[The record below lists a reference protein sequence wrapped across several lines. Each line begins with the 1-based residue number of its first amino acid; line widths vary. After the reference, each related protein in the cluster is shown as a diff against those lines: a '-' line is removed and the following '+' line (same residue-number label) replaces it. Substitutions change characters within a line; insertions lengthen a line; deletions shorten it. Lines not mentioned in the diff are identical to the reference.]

1 MSVKVEVN
9 ENDLAEMVEQV
20 WMSYLDPAGV
30 SPLIPTYDDNQASD
44 VHSSVSIT
52 GSWTGHVVYASSTV
66 AARRAAAAF
75 LAMEMDEVST
85 EDLSDVLGE
94 LANIVGGNVKAML
107 PPGAFLS
114 LPQVVLAP
122 ESATKYPN
130 AERIT
135 GVYGIWEGEPVSVS
149 MWQSRSDNKRGE
161 RMKILIADDSRVMR
175 QIVVR
180 TLRQAG
186 FGDHDLVEAAD
197 GKEAFL
203 G

>member
-1 MSVKVEVN
+1 MSVEVEVN

-20 WMSYLDPAGV
+20 WESYLDPEGI
-30 SPLIPTYDDNQASD
+30 SPLIPTYDENQPSE

-52 GSWTGHVVYASSTV
+52 GSWTGHIVYASSTQ

-75 LAMEMDEVST
+75 LAMEVDEISQ

-122 ESATKYPN
+122 ESTARFPN
-130 AERIT
+130 TERIS
-135 GVYGIWEGEPVSVS
+135 GVYGIWDGEPVSIS
-149 MWQSRSDNKRGE
+149 MWHSRSDKNQE
-161 RMKILIADDSRVMR
+161 
-175 QIVVR
+175 
-180 TLRQAG
+180 
-186 FGDHDLVEAAD
+186 D
-197 GKEAFL
+197 GA
-203 G
+203 